1 MRSIGV
7 SEELGAY
14 IEAHANPAGDA
25 VAEALAATTADR
37 FGGLAGMNIGRDQ
50 GRFMSMLVSM
60 MGARTVVEVGTFTG
74 MSALWLARGL
84 PDGGRLICFD
94 ITDRYLPTAHEAW
107 TAAGVD
113 DRIEVRIG
121 PAAERLTELPDE
133 PHVDLA
139 FIDAD
144 KGGYQRYLELL
155 LPRLSPN
162 GAILVDNVLWSGS
175 IVDPAVDDESTR
187 ALRAFND
194 HVAARDDCEAVMLNI
209 GDGVTII
216 RHREHAAGPAS
227 AEPA

>member
-14 IEAHANPAGDA
+14 IEAHANPVGDPI
-25 VAEALAATTADR
+25 AEALAATTAER
-37 FGGLAGMNIGRDQ
+37 FGGQAAMNIGQDQ
-50 GRFMSMLVSM
+50 GRFMSMLVSLI
-60 MGARTVVEVGTFTG
+60 GARTVVEVGTFTG

-84 PDGGRLICFD
+84 PDGGRLVCFD
-94 ITDRYLPTAHEAW
+94 ITDKYLATAREAW

-121 PAAERLTELPDE
+121 PAADGLAELPDE

-144 KGGYQRYLELL
+144 KTGYQRYLELL
-155 LPRLSPN
+155 LPRLTER
-162 GAILVDNVLWSGS
+162 GVILVDNVLWGGS
-175 IVDPAVDDESTR
+175 IIDAAVDDESTR

-194 HVAARDDCEAVMLNI
+194 HVVARPDCDAVMLNI
-209 GDGVTII
+209 GDGVTMI
-216 RHREHAAGPAS
+216 RRRPANG
-227 AEPA
+227 

>member
-14 IEAHANPAGDA
+14 IEAHANPVGDPI
-25 VAEALAATTADR
+25 AEALAATTAER
-37 FGGLAGMNIGRDQ
+37 FGGQAAMNIGQDQ
-50 GRFMSMLVSM
+50 GRFMSMLVSLI
-60 MGARTVVEVGTFTG
+60 GARTVVEVGTFTG

-84 PDGGRLICFD
+84 PDGGRLVCFD
-94 ITDRYLPTAHEAW
+94 ITDKYLATAREAW

-121 PAAERLTELPDE
+121 PAADGLAELPDE

-144 KGGYQRYLELL
+144 KTGYQGYLELL
-155 LPRLSPN
+155 LPRLTER
-162 GAILVDNVLWSGS
+162 GVILVDNVLWGGS
-175 IVDPAVDDESTR
+175 IIDPAVDDESTS

-194 HVAARDDCEAVMLNI
+194 HVVARPDCDAVMLNI
-209 GDGVTII
+209 GDGVTMI
-216 RHREHAAGPAS
+216 RRRPADG
-227 AEPA
+227 